1 MIAELLR
8 KFSRENFGE
17 VNYEPFLHGYSETA
31 KPLSLI
37 IKRKRSIW
45 KRPFAKAEMIFLG
58 DLEKFVSSDCKKD
71 YTETVQSKIASE
83 QKIEKGKSDP
93 VDSHMEMDLDIAEM
107 GGIKLTEDVDLGDL
121 QLGRVG
127 QKYILDLDVRGI
139 LSRAVL
145 DANKMIPYQDQE
157 LFLITSVVYSE
168 KFEVVGQRRHTRE
181 IEARLEALSHFSKVL
196 KSKVDGKYKKT
207 SSPAGVA
214 KRNVWGPI
222 LYDCCPVQY
231 NREEKRLE
239 IMKGEFAGPATRHI
253 SNVKKLYD
261 DDASSDQED
270 DSGDDVGND
279 DGPVPFD
286 VVADYISPD
295 DFADQ
300 DMNNIERIENVL
312 KTTKSREQQ
321 KALVKKYLG
330 WFENL
335 LADDK
340 MKIILDDCERLTN
353 NDCTFLRSL
362 YVAALPGQD
371 SLDFT
376 KLTKADI
383 HGCAFILKLL
393 DELSDEE
400 WEELGIQGS

>member
-1 MIAELLR
+1 MFLYRSSAER
-8 KFSRENFGE
+8 ACS
-17 VNYEPFLHGYSETA
+17 
-31 KPLSLI
+31 
-37 IKRKRSIW
+37 
-45 KRPFAKAEMIFLG
+45 
-58 DLEKFVSSDCKKD
+58 
-71 YTETVQSKIASE
+71 TV
-83 QKIEKGKSDP
+83 
-93 VDSHMEMDLDIAEM
+93 HMEMDLDIADM
-107 GGIKLTEDVDLGDL
+107 GEIKLTNDVDLGDL
-121 QLGRVG
+121 QLGRIG
-127 QKYILDLDVRGI
+127 QKYILDLELRGI
-139 LSRAVL
+139 LSRTVL
-145 DANKMIPYQDQE
+145 DADKMIPYQDQE

-181 IEARLEALSHFSKVL
+181 IEAGLEPLSHFSKVL
-196 KSKVDGKYKKT
+196 KSKVHGKYKKT

-222 LYDCCPVQY
+222 LYQCCPVQY
-231 NREEKRLE
+231 NREKKKLE
-239 IMKGEFAGPATRHI
+239 IMKGEFAGQATRHI
-253 SNVKKLYD
+253 SNVKKKLYD
-261 DDASSDQED
+261 DDASSDGED

-300 DMNNIERIENVL
+300 DMKNIERIEKVL

-353 NDCTFLRSL
+353 NDCTYLRSL

-400 WEELGIQGS
+400 WEELGIQSS

>member
-1 MIAELLR
+1 
-8 KFSRENFGE
+8 
-17 VNYEPFLHGYSETA
+17 
-31 KPLSLI
+31 
-37 IKRKRSIW
+37 
-45 KRPFAKAEMIFLG
+45 
-58 DLEKFVSSDCKKD
+58 
-71 YTETVQSKIASE
+71 
-83 QKIEKGKSDP
+83 
-93 VDSHMEMDLDIAEM
+93 MEMDLDIAEM

-168 KFEVVGQRRHTRE
+168 KFEVVGQRRHTVCKFSTPSVWMTFCVCFDFHIIRLFPAKMRE